1 MAHTDG
7 SNYKNG
13 CNNSNA
19 HYADKFTGGGSA
31 IMQNIS
37 LAITRYH
44 HVRKVDRLRHYL
56 KLICKGPTF
65 LQACDF
71 HGEARWGD
79 VLHRR
84 HPVLSSLLHLLVL
97 HSK

>member
-13 CNNSNA
+13 CNNA
-19 HYADKFTGGGSA
+19 HYAAKFTGRGSA

-37 LAITRYH
+37 LVITRYH
-44 HVRKVDRLRHYL
+44 HVRKVEIRLRHYL

-79 VLHRR
+79 VLHCR

-97 HSK
+97 HPK